1 MNFALIAETLAGMG
15 LPMLARILGGAVA
28 GPVGAAAA
36 GALMSKITSALGLP
50 TDASP
55 DAVSQ
60 AITANPAAAAQ
71 HLSVLEQQATA
82 DLAFSG
88 QQIKV
93 DLAEGQS
100 PSIFI
105 AGWRPGFAWT
115 VVVWTNILLG
125 TGWAFMVTGRT
136 LDLAPFLAMWQAPW
150 MLFAGLIGVRT
161 AEKWGGV
168 VTTTMRHLSGDRKRL
183 S

>member
-1 MNFALIAETLAGMG
+1 MNFTSIAETLAGMG

-60 AITANPAAAAQ
+60 AISADPQAAAQ
-71 HLSVLEQQATA
+71 HLATLEQQATA

-100 PSIFI
+100 PSVFI

-115 VVVWTNILLG
+115 VVAWTNILLG
-125 TGWAFMVTGRT
+125 TGWAFMVTGRI
-136 LDLAPFLAMWQAPW
+136 DLAQFLAMWQAPW

-168 VTTTMRHLSGDRKRL
+168 VTTTMRRLSGDRTRL